1 MFPPP
6 AAEPAAEPAP
16 APAAAT
22 APSVSGA
29 TSVSGA
35 PASGTPASG
44 APASCPPD
52 EAVDAPVTAQA
63 LGMIMAL
70 TPCTAREARTVLTA
84 ASETAGVTPMAV
96 ALALVDGSRGGV
108 VPSGVER
115 GLRLAIGAARVSP
128 ASPVR
133 GLLPCPERTA
143 DALARFRECRRR
155 VRETPWDEGARSE
168 LDDAAYTL
176 CVLMAR
182 RTVHEAVLAAMRH
195 LAERR

>member
-1 MFPPP
+1 MVFPPP
-6 AAEPAAEPAP
+6 AAAEPAP

-22 APSVSGA
+22 APP
-29 TSVSGA
+29 VSGA
-35 PASGTPASG
+35 PV
-44 APASCPPD
+44 SCAPD
-52 EAVDAPVTAQA
+52 EAVDPPVTAQA

-70 TPCTAREARTVLTA
+70 TPCTVREARTVLTA
-84 ASETAGVTPMAV
+84 ASEMAGVTPMAV
-96 ALALVDGSRGGV
+96 ARALVNESRGGG

-128 ASPVR
+128 APRVR

-143 DALARFRECRRR
+143 EALARFRECRRR
-155 VRETPWDEGARSE
+155 VRATPGDAGARGE

-195 LAERR
+195 LADRG